1 MNFSPG
7 DAIKFGWETFKQR
20 PWFFIGAMIILAVAN
35 IAVGIITGAVDSAA
49 GGSFEEPTLLGNL
62 VSYLLG
68 VLISM
73 GLTAFFLAAHD
84 NPRGVDFATLW
95 HPSPYWKF
103 FGTSVLASLAVGI
116 GFLLLIVPGLIAM
129 VLFMFST
136 FLVIDRGLGPIEALK
151 GSIEM
156 TQGNRWTLF
165 GFILLCMLIIFVG
178 VLALGVGLLVA
189 VPIVG
194 LAFAYAYRLLSSGGS
209 PQIQS
214 MDSGLQA

>member
-1 MNFSPG
+1 MV
-7 DAIKFGWETFKQR
+7 
-20 PWFFIGAMIILAVAN
+20 ILAVAN
-35 IAVGIITGAVDSAA
+35 IAVGIISGAADSAT
-49 GGSFEEPTLLGNL
+49 GGSFEEPTILGNL

-73 GLTAFFLAAHD
+73 GMTAFFLAAHD
-84 NPRGVDFATLW
+84 NTHAVDFTTLW

-103 FGTSVLASLAVGI
+103 FATSVLASLAVGI
-116 GFLLLIVPGLIAM
+116 GLLLLIVPGLIAM

-151 GSIEM
+151 VSMEM
-156 TQGNRWTLF
+156 TRGNRWPLF

-189 VPIVG
+189 IPIVG
-194 LAFAYAYRLLSSGGS
+194 LAVAYAYRLLSGGAA
-209 PQIQS
+209 QIQHA
-214 MDSGLQA
+214 DARLVA

>member
-1 MNFSPG
+1 MQFSPS
-7 DAIKFGWETFKQR
+7 DAIKFGWDTFKKR
-20 PWFFIGAMIILAVAN
+20 PWFFIGATVIVAVAN
-35 IAVGIITGAVDSAA
+35 IAVGILSGAVDSAT
-49 GGSFEEPTLLGNL
+49 GGSYDEPTLLGNL

-73 GLTAFFLAAHD
+73 GMTAFFLAAHD
-84 NPRGVDFATLW
+84 NPDGVDFATLW

-116 GFLLLIVPGLIAM
+116 GLLLLIVPGLIAM

-136 FLVIDRGLGPIEALK
+136 FLVIDRGLGPIDALK
-151 GSIEM
+151 ASMEM
-156 TQGNRWTLF
+156 TKGNRWSLF

-194 LAFAYAYRLLSSGGS
+194 LAFAYAYRLLSGA
-209 PQIQS
+209 PAQIQQPDARLES
-214 MDSGLQA
+214 